1 MLAAV
6 SCFASVFGA
15 AAPRVGCA
23 LGATCG
29 LCVAGFAA
37 GGAASFG
44 GCRATA
50 IDEGAAGAAGL
61 LAVGALAGTAFA
73 ADAPWRGA
81 PGRGAPVVRVGCAVA
96 GFFATGSA
104 AAFGALD
111 GDGTMVIAGA
121 AARSG
126 TT

>member
-6 SCFASVFGA
+6 SRFASVFGA

-29 LCVAGFAA
+29 LCVACFAA
-37 GGAASFG
+37 GGAASFCA
-44 GCRATA
+44 CRATS

-73 ADAPWRGA
+73 ADAPL
-81 PGRGAPVVRVGCAVA
+81 RGAPVVRAGCAVA

-104 AAFGALD
+104 AAVGALD
-111 GDGTMVIAGA
+111 GDGRLVIAGA

-126 TT
+126 TR